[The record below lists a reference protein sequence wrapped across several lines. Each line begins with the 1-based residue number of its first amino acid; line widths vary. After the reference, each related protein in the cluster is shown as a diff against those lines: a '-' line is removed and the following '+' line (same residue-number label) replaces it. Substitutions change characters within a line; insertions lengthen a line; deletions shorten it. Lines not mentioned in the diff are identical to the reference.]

1 MGAGKLIGIYVEERS
16 RVQGRVY
23 HCPRVNANRFA
34 IFFLLR
40 TRSSK
45 CLLGCVDH
53 VQEAV
58 FISLALVDLRNGSGH
73 RYHAVTVDKQ
83 EESLVGVE
91 LEASPIKTRNALA
104 KCFFVC
110 FVFFKNNTKRDK
122 RQARGKR
129 LYLIILISSLMFTW
143 SGTKNLV
150 LSRIGS
156 CFSPLYLSMM
166 T

>member
-1 MGAGKLIGIYVEERS
+1 MWAGKLIGIYVEERS
-16 RVQGRVY
+16 RVQGRLY

-34 IFFLLR
+34 LFLLR

-73 RYHAVTVDKQ
+73 RYHAMTVDKQ
-83 EESLVGVE
+83 KESLVGVE
-91 LEASPIKTRNALA
+91 LEASPIKTRNVLA
-104 KCFFVC
+104 KFF
-110 FVFFKNNTKRDK
+110 FFSKRDN